1 MFGSRNPLCQV
12 QTVGSRNLAG
22 QWFHEFG
29 NCRGYDGARLVEPVS
44 TGQDPHRTW
53 LGGHGHQCLGH
64 RLFSRLAL
72 LTYKIT
78 LLAMEFLSHATE
90 ILNRPGSLGN

>member
-1 MFGSRNPLCQV
+1 VYHISEAGRPTHL
-12 QTVGSRNLAG
+12 LAKFADNK
-22 QWFHEFG
+22 Q
-29 NCRGYDGARLVEPVS
+29 AVK
-44 TGQDPHRTW
+44 
-53 LGGHGHQCLGH
+53 
-64 RLFSRLAL
+64 L

>member
-1 MFGSRNPLCQV
+1 MCHISEAGRPTYL
-12 QTVGSRNLAG
+12 LAK
-22 QWFHEFG
+22 FADNE
-29 NCRGYDGARLVEPVS
+29 RAVK
-44 TGQDPHRTW
+44 
-53 LGGHGHQCLGH
+53 
-64 RLFSRLAL
+64 L